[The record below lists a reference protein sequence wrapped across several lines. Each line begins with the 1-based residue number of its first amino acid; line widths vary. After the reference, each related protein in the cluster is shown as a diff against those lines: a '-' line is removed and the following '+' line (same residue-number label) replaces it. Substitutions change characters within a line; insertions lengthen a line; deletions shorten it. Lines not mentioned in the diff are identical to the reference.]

1 VVLNQAGEAVRAYEA
16 LKSFLD
22 RFPRSA
28 WAGEAS
34 VQLGWLLL
42 DRGEPQGAT
51 FRFRAG
57 LADPSPRVRKSA
69 QAGLDAVAD
78 RETRGR

>member
-1 VVLNQAGEAVRAYEA
+1 
-16 LKSFLD
+16 
-22 RFPRSA
+22 
-28 WAGEAS
+28 

-51 FRFRAG
+51 FRFRSG

-69 QAGLDAVAD
+69 QAGLDAVASHQSPA
-78 RETRGR
+78 RR